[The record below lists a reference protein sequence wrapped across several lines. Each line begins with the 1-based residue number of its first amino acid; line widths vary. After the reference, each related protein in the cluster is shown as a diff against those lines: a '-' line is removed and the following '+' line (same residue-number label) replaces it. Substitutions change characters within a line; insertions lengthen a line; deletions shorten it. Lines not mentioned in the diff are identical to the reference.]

1 VHRDYLLILVSN
13 MYITNLCPI
22 ICNRRTT
29 NFLTVSDGDDD
40 DDDDNERVD
49 TGTDSDAP
57 KEPCIR

>member
-1 VHRDYLLILVSN
+1 MHRDYLLILVSN

-40 DDDDNERVD
+40 DDDNERVD